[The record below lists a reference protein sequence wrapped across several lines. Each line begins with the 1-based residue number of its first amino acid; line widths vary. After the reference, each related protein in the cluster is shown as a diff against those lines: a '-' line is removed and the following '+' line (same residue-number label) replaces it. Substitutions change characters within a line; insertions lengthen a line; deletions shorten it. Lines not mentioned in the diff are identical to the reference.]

1 MEAGGRKQWV
11 ATFFKVVERLNLE
24 NQTISEL
31 YTDDN
36 KSKYSRNSKDNFKF
50 ENKFFKKIY
59 SKEATSKF
67 FATNFFSKSV
77 NRKKIFNEQ
86 FNLCEVKKFL

>member
-1 MEAGGRKQWV
+1 M
-11 ATFFKVVERLNLE
+11 FFKVVERLNLE
-24 NQTISEL
+24 DQTISEL

-50 ENKFFKKIY
+50 EKKFFEKLY
-59 SKEATSKF
+59 SKETTSKF
-67 FATNFFSKSV
+67 SATKFFSKSP
-77 NRKKIFNEQ
+77 NRKQIFNEQ